1 MGRRSV
7 TVETTEMVM
16 ELNKACKAATNPWD
30 WHDFANMWLLRK
42 RAAISVM
49 PDADDRVRLSRRAS
63 LAFDVAAELADKRFK
78 AERDARGE
86 SD

>member
-1 MGRRSV
+1 MVKRSV
-7 TVETTEMVM
+7 TAEIVDMVV
-16 ELNKACKAATNPWD
+16 ELNEACKAATNSCD

-86 SD
+86 AD